1 MPDKPNEH
9 KTLRQ
14 KINNALDIPDV
25 SKQASLIAL
34 RGRKEFSFCG
44 RSVILLYTPSEIR
57 LLTVGSVL
65 SVKGSELVCSTYHKD
80 ETKIFGK
87 IDSVSFIDE
96 IPEAEK

>member
-1 MPDKPNEH
+1 MSDKQSER

-14 KINNALDIPDV
+14 KINAALDIPDV
-25 SKQASLIAL
+25 SKHASLIAL
-34 RGRKEFSFCG
+34 RGRNEFSFCG

-57 LLTVGSVL
+57 LSTIGAVL

-87 IDSVSFIDE
+87 IDSISFIDE
-96 IPEAEK
+96 ISETEK